1 MVLSLLALSCRAPV
15 RATPPPADAPP
26 ELVALSGASIMSGA
40 GDIAAC
46 NSPWDEATAAIVDSV
61 LKADSI
67 ASVEDAVFTLGD
79 NAYPDGSARDF
90 ALCFTPSWGDS
101 AKRIIS
107 RIRPSPGNHE
117 HETEEAAPY
126 YKYFGDRAGSPRKGY
141 YSYNLG
147 EWHVVVLN
155 SEIVVNQVFSAKEQ
169 ADQEEWLRE
178 DLKGSSRKCTVAY
191 FHHPRY
197 SSGWHG
203 GDTRLTGIWRVLYDG
218 GVDLVLAGHDHNYER
233 FQPLTPL
240 GTVDTTR
247 GIVQLLAGTGGG
259 ALRNLRNTIAPH
271 SAFRLQGHFGV
282 IKLTLGAEEWR
293 SAFIDTNGTVW
304 DPSGGKCH

>member
-1 MVLSLLALSCRAPV
+1 MLPLLALACRAPV
-15 RATPPPADAPP
+15 RATPPPADAPA
-26 ELVALSGASIMSGA
+26 EQVALSGAAILIGA

-61 LKADSI
+61 LKADS
-67 ASVEDAVFTLGD
+67 AAKVEDAVFTLGD
-79 NAYPDGSARDF
+79 NAYPDGSERDF

-117 HETEEAAPY
+117 HETDEAAPY

-141 YSYNLG
+141 YSYDLG

-155 SEIVVNQVFSAKEQ
+155 SEIVVNRVFSDKER

-178 DLKGSSRKCTVAY
+178 DLKGSSKKCTVAY

-203 GDTRLTGIWRVLYDG
+203 GDTRITGLWRVLYEG

-233 FQPLTPL
+233 FRPLTPL
-240 GTVDTTR
+240 GAVDTTA

-259 ALRNLRNTIAPH
+259 ALRNLRNTISPH

>member
-1 MVLSLLALSCRAPV
+1 VLPLLALACRAPV
-15 RATPPPADAPP
+15 RATPPPADAPA
-26 ELVALSGASIMSGA
+26 EQVALSGAAILIGA

-61 LKADSI
+61 LKADS
-67 ASVEDAVFTLGD
+67 AAKVEDAVFTLGD
-79 NAYPDGSARDF
+79 NAYPDGSERDF

-117 HETEEAAPY
+117 HETDEAAPY

-141 YSYNLG
+141 YSYDLG

-155 SEIVVNQVFSAKEQ
+155 SEIVVNRVFSDKER

-203 GDTRLTGIWRVLYDG
+203 GDTRITGLWRVLYEG

-233 FQPLTPL
+233 FRPLTPL
-240 GTVDTTR
+240 GAVDTTA

-259 ALRNLRNTIAPH
+259 ALRNLRNTISPH

>member
-1 MVLSLLALSCRAPV
+1 LSGFASPFVLSLLALACRAPV
-15 RATPPPADAPP
+15 RATPPPADAPA
-26 ELVALSGASIMSGA
+26 ELVALTGASILIGV

-61 LKADSI
+61 LKADS
-67 ASVEDAVFTLGD
+67 AAKVEDAVFTLGD
-79 NAYPDGSARDF
+79 NAYPDGSERDF
-90 ALCFTPSWGDS
+90 ALCFTPSWGDT

-107 RIRPSPGNHE
+107 RLRPAPGNHE
-117 HETEEAAPY
+117 HETDEAAPY

-155 SEIVVNQVFSAKEQ
+155 SEIVVNRIFSAKEQ

-178 DLKGSSRKCTVAY
+178 DLKGSSKKCAVAY
-191 FHHPRY
+191 FHHPRF

-203 GDTRLTGIWRVLYDG
+203 GDTRITGLWRVMYEG
-218 GVDLVLAGHDHNYER
+218 GVDLVLVGHDHHYER
-233 FQPLTPL
+233 FEPL
-240 GTVDTTR
+240 
-247 GIVQLLAGTGGG
+247 
-259 ALRNLRNTIAPH
+259 N

-293 SAFIDTNGTVW
+293 SAFIDTKGTVW